1 MDNIGRISWSYR
13 NFIYSRIFWTQN
25 HFRTWS
31 KSIIFQMLNI
41 LQFSKAKFN
50 HIKHLQQ
57 RYFPSLH
64 LLCPMQRAKRKYF
77 AFSLLE
83 PLFPVRFKQHM
94 FIHPKSIPLLCV
106 LLVQAHAGK
115 IQKSK
120 NNRCLNIFT
129 KWFRSYRCIDNTV
142 HRSSDK

>member
-1 MDNIGRISWSYR
+1 MDNISRISWSYC

-31 KSIIFQMLNI
+31 KIGYFYMLNI
-41 LQFSKAKFN
+41 LLFSKAKFN

-57 RYFPSLH
+57 RYFHSLH
-64 LLCPMQRAKRKYF
+64 LLCLMQKAKRKYF

-94 FIHPKSIPLLCV
+94 FTHPKFIPLLCV
-106 LLVQAHAGK
+106 LLVLAHAGK
-115 IQKSK
+115 IQRSK
-120 NNRCLNIFT
+120 KRCLNLFS